1 MLRALVYAARV
12 PPVVVPSAVSR
23 GAAALR
29 ALGPVAGLA
38 AVWGLFAVL
47 VGGPFTAWDNQR
59 LMLLQTA
66 VVGTAGVGATFILIS
81 RGLDLSV
88 GSTIALGTMVIA
100 LVSRA
105 GGAPALAAA
114 AGVGAGLIVG
124 AAIGSMVVGRLSR
137 AAGLAVAIGV
147 GWWAT
152 KHMGPWP
159 ALGTGIGA
167 GSLVLLAGE
176 FLLPKVELSPFIVT
190 LGLWGALRGVAKG
203 LGENQPVYPKEAGWL
218 LDIMTPAQGGVGSVL
233 PPGVWVMLAVA
244 LVFAAMIRW
253 TVLGRRAVAIG
264 SNETAARYAG
274 VPISRVKLWVYTLGV
289 GAAGVASV
297 LQFSFLN
304 IGDPTTAGGYEL
316 KVIAAAVIGGASLSG
331 GEGSIFGTLV
341 GAFIM
346 TVVDNGCTKLGLDN
360 WVQEVVT
367 GAIIVGA
374 VVLDRLRARRSD
386 PTCST

>member
-1 MLRALVYAARV
+1 M
-12 PPVVVPSAVSR
+12 
-23 GAAALR
+23 
-29 ALGPVAGLA
+29 
-38 AVWGLFAVL
+38 L
-47 VGGPFTAWDNQR
+47 VGGPFIAWDNQR

-66 VVGTAGVGATFILIS
+66 VVGTAGVGATLILIS
-81 RGLDLSV
+81 KGLDLSV

-114 AGVGAGLIVG
+114 AGIGAGLAIG
-124 AAIGSMVVGRLSR
+124 ASIGSMVVGRLSR
-137 AAGLAVAIGV
+137 AAALVAAVGV
-147 GWWAT
+147 GWWASG
-152 KHMGPWP
+152 HWGAWP
-159 ALGTGIGA
+159 SVGA
-167 GSLVLLAGE
+167 GLGAGAVMLIAGE

-190 LGLWGALRGVAKG
+190 LGLWGALHGVAKG
-203 LGENQPVYPKEAGWL
+203 LGDNQPVYPKEPGWL
-218 LDIMTPAQGGVGSVL
+218 LDLMTPAEGGLGAVL

-244 LVFAAMIRW
+244 LVFAGLIRW

-274 VPISRVKLWVYTLGV
+274 VNIARVKLWVYTLGV
-289 GAAGVASV
+289 GAAGIAGV

-331 GEGSIFGTLV
+331 GEGSVFGTLV
-341 GAFIM
+341 GSFIM

-367 GAIIVGA
+367 GGIIVGA
-374 VVLDRLRARRSD
+374 VVLDRVRAGRS
-386 PTCST
+386 